1 MIQTIIF
8 DPTYVN
14 TWVID
19 GDHIKSF
26 AGEMTP
32 AQIEAGY
39 KSCESELD
47 LNGILIHSHY
57 RIVDYPHATTLVKKS
72 AGEIASLT
80 IDGNKLGQIAILNAQ
95 REVERNAGIV
105 YDGNTFDSDAIS
117 LQNING
123 AVTRVLIAK
132 VEGETEW
139 NEYWITSDNTVV
151 QLDMDDIIELGKA
164 ASKHISDLYTKY
176 KMLKDAV

>member
-1 MIQTIIF
+1 MINTIIF
-8 DPTYVN
+8 DPAFNVDG
-14 TWVID
+14 VID
-19 GDHIKSF
+19 GEHIISF
-26 AGEMTP
+26 SGEMTEE
-32 AQIEAGY
+32 QIELGY
-39 KSCESELD
+39 DSCVSELD
-47 LNGILIHSHY
+47 LSGMIVHNHY
-57 RIVDYPHATTLVKKS
+57 RIVDYRVLTTLVKKS

-80 IDGNKLGQIAILNAQ
+80 TEGDKQNQIAILNAQ
-95 REVERNAGIV
+95 REAERSSGIE
-105 YDGNTFDSDAIS
+105 YNGNTFDSDAIS

-139 NEYWITSDNTVV
+139 NEYWITSDNSVV
-151 QLDMDDIIELGKA
+151 QLDMDDIIGLGKA